1 MKISQDFTFRTSI
14 RSTAV
19 ALAVLAATTPALA
32 GSGQPGHGHDAAPA
46 QGHMMGGQGM
56 PGQMMGAQ
64 GMPGHHG
71 AAPAIGGPGKAADVT
86 RTIDITMQDNFY
98 EPEAITVKAGETV
111 RFKITNK
118 GTLLHEF
125 GLGTA
130 AMHAAHQKEMLV
142 MMEHGMI
149 EADRVNHERMK
160 MSHGPGQ
167 MPMSHSHGADQGSVL
182 VEPGKSAEI
191 IWKFPKEATLE
202 FACNVPGHYESGM
215 MGPIKIK

>member
-1 MKISQDFTFRTSI
+1 MKPYRYSTFHASLRAAAI
-14 RSTAV
+14 
-19 ALAVLAATTPALA
+19 LGFLAAASPALA
-32 GSGQPGHGHDAAPA
+32 GAGQPGHGHGDAPK
-46 QGHMMGGQGM
+46 QGNMTGGHMMGGQGM
-56 PGQMMGAQ
+56 PG
-64 GMPGHHG
+64 HHG
-71 AAPAIGGPGKAADVT
+71 AASAIGGPGTAADVT

-98 EPEAITVKAGETV
+98 EPAEIAVKAGETV
-111 RFKITNK
+111 RFKIVNK

-160 MSHGPGQ
+160 MDHGPGQ
-167 MPMSHSHGADQGSVL
+167 MAMSHSHGAEQGSVL

-191 IWKFPKEATLE
+191 IWKFPQAATLE

>member
-1 MKISQDFTFRTSI
+1 MTIFKKISSRASC
-14 RSTAV
+14 
-19 ALAVLAATTPALA
+19 ALLATILGLGTTPAWSGA
-32 GSGQPGHGHDAAPA
+32 GSPGHGHGHDAAPA

-56 PGQMMGAQ
+56 PGPMMGGR

-111 RFKITNK
+111 RFKIANK

-149 EADRVNHERMK
+149 EADRINHERMK
-160 MSHGPGQ
+160 MDHGPGQ

-191 IWKFPKEATLE
+191 VWKFPKEATLE

-215 MGPIKIK
+215 MGPIRIK

>member
-1 MKISQDFTFRTSI
+1 MTTSKKISSR
-14 RSTAV
+14 AAC
-19 ALAVLAATTPALA
+19 ALLAAVLGMGTTPAWSGA
-32 GSGQPGHGHDAAPA
+32 GQPGHDAGPA

-56 PGQMMGAQ
+56 PG
-64 GMPGHHG
+64 HHG
-71 AAPAIGGPGKAADVT
+71 AAPAIGSPGEAADVT

-98 EPEAITVKAGETV
+98 EPAEIAVKAGETV
-111 RFKITNK
+111 RFKIANK

-130 AMHAAHQKEMLV
+130 AMHAAHQKEMMV

-167 MPMSHSHGADQGSVL
+167 MAMSHSHGADQGSVL

>member
-19 ALAVLAATTPALA
+19 ALAVLAAAFPALA
-32 GSGQPGHGHDAAPA
+32 GAGQPGHGHDAAPA

-56 PGQMMGAQ
+56 PGQMMGTQ

-98 EPEAITVKAGETV
+98 EPAEIAVKAGETV
-111 RFKITNK
+111 RFKIVNK

-130 AMHAAHQKEMLV
+130 AMHAAHQKEMMV

-149 EADRVNHERMK
+149 EADRINHERMK
-160 MSHGPGQ
+160 MDHGPGQ
-167 MPMSHSHGADQGSVL
+167 MPMGHGHGADQGSVL

>member
-1 MKISQDFTFRTSI
+1 MTTHKEPSFRISL
-14 RSTAV
+14 TAAA
-19 ALAVLAATTPALA
+19 ALALLAWSGPATAAA
-32 GSGQPGHGHDAAPA
+32 GKPGHGHGHDAAPA
-46 QGHMMGGQGM
+46 QGHMMGN
-56 PGQMMGAQ
+56 Q

-71 AAPAIGGPGKAADVT
+71 AAPAVGGPGKAADVT
-86 RTIDITMQDNFY
+86 RTIDIIMQDNFY
-98 EPEAITVKAGETV
+98 DPEEITVKAGETV
-111 RFKITNK
+111 RFKIVNK

-160 MSHGPGQ
+160 MGHGPGQ

-182 VEPGKSAEI
+182 VEPDKSAEI
-191 IWKFPKEATLE
+191 IWTFPKEATLE